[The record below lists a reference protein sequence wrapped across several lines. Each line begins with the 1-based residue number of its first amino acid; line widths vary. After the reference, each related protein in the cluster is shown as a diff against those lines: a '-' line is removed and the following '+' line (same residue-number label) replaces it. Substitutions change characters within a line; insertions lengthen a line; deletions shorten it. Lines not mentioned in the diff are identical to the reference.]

1 MTSDVLII
9 GGGVISM
16 AIAIELK
23 LRGAQVTVVSRDVC
37 ANATHA
43 AAGMLAPG
51 AERISD
57 EAMQKLC
64 TRSLYL
70 YSDWTRKL
78 EEFTSINT
86 GYWSCGIL
94 APVYQETRGQGGVGE
109 VGGVGGV
116 GGERGENTSPS

>member
-9 GGGVISM
+9 GGGVISL

-23 LRGAQVTVVSRDVC
+23 LRGAKVTVLSREFH
-37 ANATHA
+37 AAATHA

-51 AERISD
+51 AERIP
-57 EAMQKLC
+57 EQAMQELC
-64 TRSLYL
+64 KRSLYL
-70 YSDWTRKL
+70 YPDWTRKL

-94 APVYQETRGQGGVGE
+94 APVYNESRGAREQGSRETE
-109 VGGVGGV
+109 KIFS
-116 GGERGENTSPS
+116 NF